1 MIETGWA
8 KINLALHVRAR
19 RSDGYHDIET
29 LFAFVDGGDGI
40 VADVAAVDSLM
51 IVGEFAEGLSAGGD
65 NLVIQVLT
73 LLRARYGAD
82 RVPPLAVTLTKRLP
96 VAAGIGGGS
105 ADAAAMA
112 RLVRRHFLPELGD
125 DTLARIVGLLGAD
138 IATCVASA
146 TCLGVGVGEE
156 LSVVPEL
163 RLAGTPVLLVNPRQ
177 PVATGPVFAAWDGID
192 RGALFGDPA
201 GRAQLFAARNDLQ
214 RAAIAQCPA
223 IVDVL
228 TELGALSP
236 WLVRMS
242 GSGATCFALFDA
254 VTERDIAAT
263 TLAQRHPDWWQWRA
277 RCDERSVAPAG
288 NAARRR
294 DFADRRSCVEPCPR

>member
-40 VADVAAVDSLM
+40 VADAAAADALT
-51 IVGEFAEGLSAGGD
+51 IVGEFAEGLSTGGD
-65 NLVIQVLT
+65 NLVMRALT
-73 LLRARYGAD
+73 LLRARYGAE
-82 RVPPLAVTLTKRLP
+82 RVPPLVVTLTKRLP

-112 RLVRRHFLPELGD
+112 RLVRRHFLPEVGD
-125 DTLARIVGLLGAD
+125 DTLARIVGSLGAD
-138 IATCVASA
+138 IAACVASA

-156 LSVVPEL
+156 LSAVPEL
-163 RLAGTPVLLVNPRQ
+163 RLGGTPVLLVNPRQ

-223 IVDVL
+223 IVDIL

-236 WLVRMS
+236 WLARMS

-254 VTERDIAAT
+254 AAERDTAAT
-263 TLAQRHPDWWQWRA
+263 TIAQRHPGWWQM
-277 RCDERSVAPAG
+277 AG
-288 NAARRR
+288 ALR
-294 DFADRRSCVEPCPR
+294 